1 MDAFNIIQVSFLSK
15 FMNNYGSNDTANNKF
30 FDYALL
36 IVTLC
41 CYIYRILPY
50 SIVDYFEKFINDIV
64 LHDNTSFILIPY
76 HNRTFSSYG
85 GKHIVRS
92 FYSSRFHALNH
103 HIKKNHVDKL
113 HSLTEIVKFQDMSYL
128 HEAGEYVLLPKEKQ
142 KILIDKKN
150 EIYFEILLDCI
161 NEDKDE
167 KKDKISSGLS
177 ESRKYVYKIWKKGK
191 DNIHVLNEFLEYI
204 EKEYEKETN
213 LYTQTIFEYK
223 KSIKDEDDKQ
233 TCLFSE
239 TPFNTNKSFHNV
251 FFDNKPDFIE
261 FIDKFNEKTMDIKYE
276 KYGIPFKGVIMLH
289 GPPGCGKTSL
299 IKSTIKYTNRHCVI
313 VSWVK
318 IKTCSD
324 FVNFFR
330 PLKIN
335 NKTYHQ
341 KDLIIV
347 FEDFDANNSDI
358 LKIRENLKTN
368 ALKKKELISSD
379 TREKDSDND
388 FKKKFEDF
396 VNVTVNN
403 EDELTL
409 EYILNILDGIVE
421 LHNSII
427 FFTTNDIQSIDPA
440 LTRIGRVDK
449 IIEMNYASANVIIEM
464 LKHYYNASDGD
475 IGNYKKQMNK
485 LANKKSC
492 AYILQKIIESSD
504 INTFFKASK

>member
-1 MDAFNIIQVSFLSK
+1 MDVFNIIQVSFLSK
-15 FMNNYGSNDTANNKF
+15 IMNNDDKNDPF
-30 FDYALL
+30 FNYSL
-36 IVTLC
+36 IVIALTY
-41 CYIYRILPY
+41 YIYKALPY
-50 SIVDYFEKFINDIV
+50 TIIEYFETCVNDIF
-64 LHDNTSFILIPY
+64 LHDNTSHILIPY
-76 HNRTFSSYG
+76 HNKTFSAYG
-85 GKHIVRS
+85 GKNIVKT
-92 FYSSRFHALNH
+92 FYSNRFHALNY
-103 HIKKNHVDKL
+103 HIKKQHVEKL
-113 HSLTEIVKFQDMSYL
+113 HSLTEIVNFQEMSYL
-128 HEAGEYVLLPKEKQ
+128 HEAGEFVLLPKEKQ
-142 KILIDKKN
+142 KILIDEKKG
-150 EIYFEILLDCI
+150 IYFEILLDFI
-161 NEDKDE
+161 NEDKDDKKE
-167 KKDKISSGLS
+167 KNSSGLS
-177 ESRKYVYKIWKKGK
+177 ESRKYIYKIWKKGK
-191 DNIHVLNEFLEYI
+191 YNIHVLNDFLDNI

-239 TPFNTNKSFHNV
+239 TPFKTNKSFHNV
-251 FFDNKPDFIE
+251 FFDNKHEFIE

-313 VSWVK
+313 VPWAK

-347 FEDFDANNSDI
+347 FEDFDANNNDI

-368 ALKKKELISSD
+368 ALKKKELES
-379 TREKDSDND
+379 KDFSGND
-388 FKKKFEDF
+388 LKKKLEDY
-396 VNVTVNN
+396 VNITVHND
-403 EDELTL
+403 DELTL

-421 LHNSII
+421 LHNIII

-449 IIEMNYASANVIIEM
+449 IIEMNYASVDVIIEM
-464 LKHYYNASDGD
+464 LKQYYNVNDGD
-475 IGNYKKQMNK
+475 ISKYKKKMNK

-492 AYILQKIIESSD
+492 AYILQQITESS
-504 INTFFKASK
+504 NMNEFFKHASF

>member
-15 FMNNYGSNDTANNKF
+15 FMNNYGRDIMNNNF

-36 IVTLC
+36 VVTLC
-41 CYIYRILPY
+41 YCIYRILPY
-50 SIVDYFEKFINDIV
+50 SIVDYFETCINDIV

-76 HNRTFSSYG
+76 HNKSFSCYG
-85 GKHIVRS
+85 GKNIVKT
-92 FYSSRFHALNH
+92 FYSNRFHALNH
-103 HIKKNHVDKL
+103 HIKKYHVDKL
-113 HSLTEIVKFQDMSYL
+113 HSLTEIVNFQDMSYL
-128 HEAGEYVLLPKEKQ
+128 HEPGEYVLLPKEKQ
-142 KILIDKKN
+142 KILINEKR
-150 EIYFEILLDCI
+150 EIYFEILLDFI
-161 NEDKDE
+161 HEDKDE
-167 KKDKISSGLS
+167 KKEKISSGVS

-191 DNIHVLNEFLEYI
+191 DNIHVLNEFLEDI

-233 TCLFSE
+233 TSLFSE
-239 TPFNTNKSFHNV
+239 TPFKTNKSFHNV

-313 VSWVK
+313 VPWAK

-358 LKIRENLKTN
+358 LKVRENLKTSKI
-368 ALKKKELISSD
+368 KKKDLETKD
-379 TREKDSDND
+379 TCEKESGND

-396 VNVTVNN
+396 VNVTMHN

-449 IIEMNYASANVIIEM
+449 IIEMNYASTGVITEM
-464 LKHYYNASDGD
+464 LKHYYDVGHGD
-475 IGNYKKQMNK
+475 ISKYKKQINK

-492 AYILQKIIESSD
+492 AYILQQITESSSVEE
-504 INTFFKASK
+504 FFK